1 MKNIKGFARFIITHC
16 LFHSADDSHQMN
28 KKEKEKTHF
37 MNRCFTLSASCCLF
51 LFVFFSFPISTVTG
65 VDNIASE
72 DVASS
77 DNYTGEWKHELLKA

>member
-1 MKNIKGFARFIITHC
+1 
-16 LFHSADDSHQMN
+16 
-28 KKEKEKTHF
+28 